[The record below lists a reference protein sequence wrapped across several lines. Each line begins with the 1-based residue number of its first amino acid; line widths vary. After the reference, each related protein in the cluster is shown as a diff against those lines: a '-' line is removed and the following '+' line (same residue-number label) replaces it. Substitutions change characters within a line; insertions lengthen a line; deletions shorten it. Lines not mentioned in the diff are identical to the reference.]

1 MVVRCFV
8 TQRVSSAHR
17 PARAPG
23 LALLFA
29 VVLVSSAGAQPATGT
44 IQGTVTFQI
53 NGEPVHGAT
62 VLVLGPGDTA
72 VTGEDGAFVIEGIAA
87 GTYEVIALREHLTGN
102 REQVTVVAGEIA
114 EARLELLISPIHEEV
129 TVTANPT
136 GASTTFDAFNSV
148 ITLDSFELSKS
159 AASSVAEALED
170 EPGISTRSFG
180 AGSTRPI
187 IRGFDGDRVLITE
200 DGVRTGDLS
209 SQSGDH
215 GVTIDPQNLERL
227 EVVRGPATLL
237 YGSNAVGGVVNAIT
251 VQDSFV
257 TSPLNGTRGQ
267 LTTDFGS
274 ANAQAGL
281 NGSLQFGT
289 GSWVLWGGGGGRRTD
304 DYDTPA
310 GTVENSRTR
319 LSNGSG
325 GFGYFGGRG
334 FASLSYR
341 IEESNYGV
349 PFAGLFHGE
358 HEEGHEEE
366 DEVGADEDH
375 ADIELDARRQAG
387 RVKFGLRN
395 LGSAIV
401 RNVRATVNFSD
412 WQHQEI
418 EEEGGERSVG
428 TTFDNQIWVLKG
440 EVDQQR
446 AGRLSG
452 TFGVWAQTRDYDAV
466 GAEALAPRTSQRAF
480 AAFAYEELDFGRAR
494 LQFGG
499 RVEHNDYDPDP
510 RAITEDHAEAVLGA
524 GDSEPEPPAVRTRDF
539 TGFSGSA
546 GVHVDLTDT
555 LGLVTNLSRSSR
567 APALEELYNFGPHI
581 GNLAFEIGNP
591 DLVTER
597 TTGLDISLRAR
608 SPRARGEVNFFY
620 YGISDFV
627 FQNFTGEVADG
638 LRVAD
643 YLQADG
649 RFTGFDGSA
658 AFGLRQEMW
667 LRLGLGFTSARL
679 TSTDEALPRIPPLH
693 GTLAL
698 ELPIRGVTI
707 APEVTFAAKQDEV
720 FRDESPTAGYVL
732 LNVSGSYVLPGAHVV
747 HVFSVRGY
755 NLTNEE
761 YRLHTSFIKDLAPE
775 MGRGISFSYSMR
787 FF

>member
-8 TQRVSSAHR
+8 TQQVSSALR
-17 PARAPG
+17 LARAPG
-23 LALLFA
+23 LALLSAIVF
-29 VVLVSSAGAQPATGT
+29 VSSAGAQPATGT

-62 VLVLGPGDTA
+62 VLVLGPGNAA
-72 VTGEDGAFVIEGIAA
+72 VTGDDGRFVIEAVA
-87 GTYEVIALREHLTGN
+87 PGTHEVIALREHLTGN
-102 REQVTVVAGEIA
+102 REQVTVVAGESA
-114 EARLELLISPIHEEV
+114 EVALELLISPIHEEV
-129 TVTANPT
+129 TVTASPT

-148 ITLDSFELSKS
+148 VTLDSFELSKS

-257 TSPLNGTRGQ
+257 TSPLDGTRGQ

-304 DYDTPA
+304 DYDTPV
-310 GTVENSRTR
+310 GTVDNSRTR

-325 GFGYFGGRG
+325 GFGYYGDRG
-334 FASLSYR
+334 FASMSYR

-358 HEEGHEEE
+358 HEEEHQEEI
-366 DEVGADEDH
+366 GADEDH

-395 LGSAIV
+395 LGSPIV
-401 RNVRATVNFSD
+401 QNVRATVNFSD

-418 EEEGGERSVG
+418 EDEGGTRSVG

-440 EVDQQR
+440 EVDQQQR
-446 AGRLSG
+446 GRLSG
-452 TFGVWAQTRDYDAV
+452 TFGVWAQARDYDAV
-466 GAEALAPRTSQRAF
+466 GAEALAPRTTQRAF

-499 RVEHNDYDPDP
+499 RVEHNAYDPDP
-510 RAITEDHAEAVLGA
+510 RAIQEEHAEVGGDAGA
-524 GDSEPEPPAVRTRDF
+524 FELEPPAVRTRDF

-567 APALEELYNFGPHI
+567 APALEELYNFGPHV

-591 DLVTER
+591 DLVTEG

-608 SPRARGEVNFFY
+608 SPRARGEVNVFY

-643 YLQADG
+643 YLQADS

-658 AFGLRQEMW
+658 AFALRQEVW

-679 TSTDEALPRIPPLH
+679 TSTDEALPRIPPFH

-698 ELPIRGVTI
+698 ELPIKGVTI
-707 APEVTFAAKQDEV
+707 APEATFAARQAEV
-720 FRDESPTAGYVL
+720 FRDESPTAGYAL
-732 LNVSGSYVLPGAHVV
+732 LNVSGSYVLAGAHVV

-775 MGRGISFSYSMR
+775 MGRGVSFSYSMR